1 MEVLRLDNVSKKIG
15 SRRIVDNLN
24 MSIQKGEVYGF
35 LGPNGAGKT
44 TTIRMIVGLIKPSK
58 GSVRILGHDVQQE
71 RRAALSHVG
80 AIVENPEVYSY
91 LSGRKNLLHYACL
104 AGISSTKINIRIREV
119 VEQVKL
125 TDRIDDKVKT
135 YSLGMRQRLGFA
147 QALLGNPQLLILD
160 EPTNGLDP
168 AGMRE
173 FRQLIRSIAETG
185 IAVFVSSHL
194 LSEIQQMCDRVA
206 IIKEGRI
213 LTEQRVDDLLN
224 QAAAE
229 SVTIKVNH
237 EQAARAILEKQ
248 GWKVRRSEG
257 KQLEVAIKQE
267 QTPLMIRLLVLN
279 NIDLYSVEPNKE
291 SLEETFLEM
300 TKEEHWKGENTS
312 A

>member
-91 LSGRKNLLHYACL
+91 LSGRKNLLHYARL

-135 YSLGMRQRLGFA
+135 YSLGMRQRLGLA

>member
-44 TTIRMIVGLIKPSK
+44 TTIRMIVGLIRPSK

-91 LSGRKNLLHYACL
+91 LSGRKNLLHYARL

-135 YSLGMRQRLGFA
+135 YSLGMRQRLGLA